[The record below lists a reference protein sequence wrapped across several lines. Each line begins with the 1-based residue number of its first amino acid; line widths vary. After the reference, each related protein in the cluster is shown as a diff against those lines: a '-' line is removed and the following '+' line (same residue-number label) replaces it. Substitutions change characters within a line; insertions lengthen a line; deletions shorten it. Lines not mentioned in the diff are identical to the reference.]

1 MPSFSQC
8 TLVWVVFD
16 MKFMALGTAV
26 KISSVM
32 NKIKLYSSLILGGS
46 CKMRINSKDTAAVF
60 IDFQE
65 KLVPVISGKEEI
77 VRKSA
82 ILAQGLAE
90 VGVPYVVSQQYT
102 KGLGE
107 TIAEVANVMESFQY
121 MEKSSFSCFECEE
134 IAAWIKAQGKKTIL
148 ICGVEAHICVLQ
160 TVIDLLGAE
169 YRVFV
174 VADCVGSR
182 NPYDKEIGLER
193 MKAEG
198 ALLTT
203 CEAVLF
209 ELAGGAKSPH
219 FKVISK
225 LVK

>member
-1 MPSFSQC
+1 
-8 TLVWVVFD
+8 
-16 MKFMALGTAV
+16 MKICV
-26 KISSVM
+26 D
-32 NKIKLYSSLILGGS
+32 
-46 CKMRINSKDTAAVF
+46 DTAALF

-65 KLVPVISGKEEI
+65 KLVPAISGNEEI
-77 VRKSA
+77 VRKSG
-82 ILAQGLAE
+82 ILAQGLTE
-90 VGVPYVVSQQYT
+90 VGVPFAVSQQYT

-107 TIAEVANVMESFQY
+107 TVSAIANAIDSFQY
-121 MEKSSFSCFECEE
+121 MEKNTFSCFQCEE
-134 IAAWIKAQGKKTIL
+134 IADWVKAQSKKTIL

-160 TVIDLLGAE
+160 TVIDLLGAD

-174 VADCVGSR
+174 VVDCIGSR

-198 ALLTT
+198 AGLTT

-209 ELAGGAKSPH
+209 ELTGGAKSPH
-219 FKVISK
+219 FKAISK

>member
-1 MPSFSQC
+1 
-8 TLVWVVFD
+8 
-16 MKFMALGTAV
+16 
-26 KISSVM
+26 
-32 NKIKLYSSLILGGS
+32 
-46 CKMRINSKDTAAVF
+46 MRIYAEDTAAIF

-65 KLVPVISGKEEI
+65 KLVPVISGNDEI
-77 VRKSA
+77 VRKAA

-90 VGVPYVVSQQYT
+90 VGVSVGVSQQYT
-102 KGLGE
+102 KGLGN
-107 TIAEVANVMESFQY
+107 TIPEVADVIESFQY
-121 MEKSSFSCFECEE
+121 MEKNTFSCLECEE
-134 IAAWIKAQGKKTIL
+134 IAAWIKAQGKKTL
-148 ICGVEAHICVLQ
+148 LVCGVEAHICVLQ

-198 ALLTT
+198 AFLTT
-203 CEAVLF
+203 CEAALF
-209 ELAGGAKSPH
+209 ELTGGAKSPY

>member
-1 MPSFSQC
+1 
-8 TLVWVVFD
+8 
-16 MKFMALGTAV
+16 
-26 KISSVM
+26 
-32 NKIKLYSSLILGGS
+32 
-46 CKMRINSKDTAAVF
+46 MRIYAENTAALF

-65 KLVPVISGKEEI
+65 KLVPVISENEEI
-77 VRKSA
+77 VKKAA
-82 ILAQGLAE
+82 ILAQGLTE
-90 VGVPYVVSQQYT
+90 VGVPFAVSQQYT

-107 TIAEVANVMESFQY
+107 TVTAFANVIPSFRY
-121 MEKSSFSCFECEE
+121 LEKSTFSCFECEE
-134 IAAWIKAQGKKTIL
+134 IAAWVKAQGKKTIL

-160 TVIDLLGAE
+160 TIIDLLGAD

-182 NPYDKEIGLER
+182 KTYDKEIGLER

-198 ALLTT
+198 AVLTT

-209 ELAGGAKSPH
+209 ELTGGAKSPH
-219 FKVISK
+219 FKAISK

>member
-1 MPSFSQC
+1 
-8 TLVWVVFD
+8 
-16 MKFMALGTAV
+16 MKIYAEDTVAL
-26 KISSVM
+26 
-32 NKIKLYSSLILGGS
+32 
-46 CKMRINSKDTAAVF
+46 F

-77 VRKSA
+77 VRKSS

-90 VGVPYVVSQQYT
+90 VGVKFGVSQQYT
-102 KGLGE
+102 KGLGDTVAE
-107 TIAEVANVMESFQY
+107 IADVIEAFTY
-121 MEKSSFSCFECEE
+121 MEKNTFSCFACEE
-134 IAAWIKAQGKKTIL
+134 IAAWVKEQGKKTVL
-148 ICGVEAHICVLQ
+148 VCGVEAHICVLQ
-160 TVIDLLGAE
+160 TVIDLLGAD

-174 VADCVGSR
+174 VADCIGSR

-203 CEAVLF
+203 CESALF
-209 ELAGGAKSPH
+209 ELTGGAKSPH
-219 FKVISK
+219 FKAISK

>member
-1 MPSFSQC
+1 
-8 TLVWVVFD
+8 
-16 MKFMALGTAV
+16 
-26 KISSVM
+26 
-32 NKIKLYSSLILGGS
+32 
-46 CKMRINSKDTAAVF
+46 MRILAEDTAALF

-65 KLVPVISGKEEI
+65 KLVPVIHQNAEI
-77 VRKSA
+77 VKKA
-82 ILAQGLAE
+82 VVLAQGLNE
-90 VGVPYVVSQQYT
+90 IGVPFAVSQQYT

-107 TIAEVANVMESFQY
+107 TVPEFTSVIESFQY
-121 MEKSSFSCFECEE
+121 MEKHTFSCFECEE
-134 IAAWIKAQGKKTIL
+134 IANWVKAQNKKTIL

-160 TVIDLLGAE
+160 TVLDLLGDG

-182 NPYDKEIGLER
+182 SPYDKEIGLER

-198 ALLTT
+198 AILTT
-203 CEAVLF
+203 CEAALF
-209 ELAGGAKSPH
+209 ELTGGAKSAH

>member
-1 MPSFSQC
+1 
-8 TLVWVVFD
+8 
-16 MKFMALGTAV
+16 
-26 KISSVM
+26 
-32 NKIKLYSSLILGGS
+32 
-46 CKMRINSKDTAAVF
+46 MRIYAEDTAAVF

-65 KLVPVISGKEEI
+65 KLVPVISDNAEI

-82 ILAQGLAE
+82 ILAQGLTE
-90 VGVPYVVSQQYT
+90 LGVPYGVSQQYT

-107 TIAEVANVMESFQY
+107 TVSEVARVMESFQY
-121 MEKSSFSCFECEE
+121 MEKSTFSCFESEE

-160 TVIDLLGAE
+160 TVIDLLAAD

-182 NPYDKEIGLER
+182 NPFDKEIGLER

-198 ALLTT
+198 AVLTT

-209 ELAGGAKSPH
+209 ELTGGAKSPH
-219 FKVISK
+219 FKTISK

>member
-1 MPSFSQC
+1 
-8 TLVWVVFD
+8 
-16 MKFMALGTAV
+16 
-26 KISSVM
+26 
-32 NKIKLYSSLILGGS
+32 
-46 CKMRINSKDTAAVF
+46 MRMLAEDTAALF

-65 KLVPVISGKEEI
+65 KLVPVIYGNEEI
-77 VRKSA
+77 VKKSA
-82 ILAQGLAE
+82 VLAQGLAE
-90 VGVPYVVSQQYT
+90 IGVPFAVSQQYT

-107 TIAEVANVMESFQY
+107 TVPAVTQAMDSFQY
-121 MEKSSFSCFECEE
+121 MEKNTFSCLACEE

-148 ICGVEAHICVLQ
+148 VCGVEAHICVMQ
-160 TVIDLLGAE
+160 TVIDLLGEE

-198 ALLTT
+198 AMLTT
-203 CEAVLF
+203 CEAALF
-209 ELAGGAKSPH
+209 ELTRGAKSPH
-219 FKVISK
+219 FKVVSK

>member
-1 MPSFSQC
+1 
-8 TLVWVVFD
+8 
-16 MKFMALGTAV
+16 
-26 KISSVM
+26 
-32 NKIKLYSSLILGGS
+32 
-46 CKMRINSKDTAAVF
+46 MRIYAEDTAALF

-65 KLVPVISGKEEI
+65 KLVPVINQNAEI
-77 VRKSA
+77 VKKA
-82 ILAQGLAE
+82 VMLAQGLTE
-90 VGVPYVVSQQYT
+90 IGVPFAVSQQYT

-107 TIAEVANVMESFQY
+107 TVPEFTGAIESLQY
-121 MEKSSFSCFECEE
+121 MEKHTFSCFECEE
-134 IAAWIKAQGKKTIL
+134 IANWVKAKQKKTIL

-160 TVIDLLGAE
+160 TVLDLLGDG

-198 ALLTT
+198 AILTT
-203 CEAVLF
+203 CEAALF
-209 ELAGGAKSPH
+209 ELTGGAKSPH

>member
-1 MPSFSQC
+1 
-8 TLVWVVFD
+8 
-16 MKFMALGTAV
+16 
-26 KISSVM
+26 
-32 NKIKLYSSLILGGS
+32 
-46 CKMRINSKDTAAVF
+46 MRICTEDTAALF

-82 ILAQGLAE
+82 VLAQGLAE
-90 VGVPYVVSQQYT
+90 VGVSFAVSQQYT

-107 TIAEVANVMESFQY
+107 TVQELATVIDSFYY
-121 MEKSSFSCFECEE
+121 MEKNTFSCFACEE
-134 IAAWIKAQGKKTIL
+134 ISAWVKAQGKKTIL
-148 ICGVEAHICVLQ
+148 VCGVEAHICVLQ
-160 TVIDLLGAE
+160 TVIDLLDAG
-169 YRVFV
+169 YRVLV

-198 ALLTT
+198 AILTT
-203 CEAVLF
+203 CEAALF
-209 ELAGGAKSPH
+209 ELTGGAKSPH